1 MEFQEKLTG
10 REQRESALWTVNI
23 QNGLSEALTG
33 MEVCEVDTNQVVK
46 DLVFCAIRS

>member
-10 REQRESALWTVNI
+10 REQRESALWAVNI
-23 QNGLSEALTG
+23 QNGLSEVSTG

-46 DLVFCAIRS
+46 DLVFCAIRN